1 MNWSKIEYKP
11 VKLGDTATFINGY
24 PFKPTD
30 WSEEGLPIIRIQN
43 LTGNAYESNFF
54 SGKIADK
61 YFVQN
66 GDILISWSA
75 SLGIY
80 EWYGGK
86 AWLNQHIFKVVFD
99 KTEIDKIFFK
109 FLILEK
115 LEEMKSMV
123 HGATMKHITKGKFD
137 NLDVKI
143 PSLEVQQQIAALLD
157 RADTLRQLDRQLLTH
172 YDTLIQSVFL
182 EMFGDPVKNEK
193 GWEVQRLEA
202 ISNVVSGVAKNTKLE
217 GDLVEVPYM
226 RVANVQDGRLNL
238 NEIKTINVFK
248 RDYEKYL
255 LSDNDILMTEGG
267 DPDKLGRAA
276 IWKSQIKNCIH
287 QNHIFRVRPNFSLIN
302 SLFLTTLIGS
312 SYGKKY
318 FLKAAKQTTG
328 IASINITQLKD
339 FPALVPPL
347 ALQQRFAAI
356 VTKIEAQKATAAAQA
371 EASEALFQGL
381 LQKAFGKH

>member
-1 MNWSKIEYKP
+1 MNWSQIEYKP

-30 WSEEGLPIIRIQN
+30 WSGEGLPIIRIQN

-61 YFVQN
+61 YFVQD

-193 GWEVQRLEA
+193 GWEVKKLGELCNKITDGTHKTPNYQPEGVKF
-202 ISNVVSGVAKNTKLE
+202 ISAKNIKRGTIDWSDLKFITKEEHYQL
-217 GDLVEVPYM
+217 
-226 RVANVQDGRLNL
+226 
-238 NEIKTINVFK
+238 FK
-248 RDYEKYL
+248 RCNPEYG
-255 LSDNDILMTEGG
+255 DIVITKSGSIGM
-267 DPDKLGRAA
+267 AA
-276 IWKSQIKNCIH
+276 IVKENFEFSLFESLALLKLNNQLIN
-287 QNHIFRVRPNFSLIN
+287 IFFRELIN
-302 SLFLTTLIGS
+302 SNNLVDQFVKGVGIKHLHLTDIRNL
-312 SYGKKY
+312 
-318 FLKAAKQTTG
+318 
-328 IASINITQLKD
+328 NI
-339 FPALVPPL
+339 PVPPL

-356 VTKIEAQKATAAAQA
+356 VEKIEAQKATAAAQA
-371 EASEALFQGL
+371 EASEALFQSL
-381 LQKAFGKH
+381 LQKAFGSK